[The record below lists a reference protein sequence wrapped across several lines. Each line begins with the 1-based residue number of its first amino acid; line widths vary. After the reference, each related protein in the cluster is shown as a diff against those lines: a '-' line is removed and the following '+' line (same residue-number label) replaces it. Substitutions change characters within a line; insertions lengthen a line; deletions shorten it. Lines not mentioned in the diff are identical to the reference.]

1 MVGSFI
7 TERPSLAATFSTLL
21 SSSLLAS
28 SLIFGASSLITF
40 IAGCLL
46 KTPWLFLDRVLDPTL
61 SFEPPIA
68 EQDKVLLK
76 HRRLGLERPV
86 VVGDG
91 GLGVIVD
98 KVSPQVWIEFT
109 AEYDILKLLSI

>member
-1 MVGSFI
+1 MA
-7 TERPSLAATFSTLL
+7 TEALQRFSTLL
-21 SSSLLAS
+21 EMPSSLMVDV
-28 SLIFGASSLITF
+28 SSLITF

-46 KTPWLFLDRVLDPTL
+46 KIPWLFLDRELDPTF
-61 SFEPPIA
+61 SFEPIAIA

-86 VVGDG
+86 VVMVGDG

-98 KVSPQVWIEFT
+98 KVSLQVWIEFT